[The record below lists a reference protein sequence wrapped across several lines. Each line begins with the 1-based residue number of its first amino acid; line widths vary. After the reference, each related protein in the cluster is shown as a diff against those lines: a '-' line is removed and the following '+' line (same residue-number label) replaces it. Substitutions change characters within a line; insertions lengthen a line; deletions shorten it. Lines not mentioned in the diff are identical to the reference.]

1 MKAIATYS
9 ISNTMGIELYEYNG
23 EIALTAPVNM
33 GEADKPRVHKVNY
46 TISGRPYIRTM
57 GRRYYLDEF
66 MRI

>member
-33 GEADKPRVHKVNY
+33 GEADKPRVHKVTYVN
-46 TISGRPYIRTM
+46 
-57 GRRYYLDEF
+57 
-66 MRI
+66 